1 MTRPVKAP
9 SKLVPSI
16 PVRPNRNAPFHLM
29 YQPNS
34 PGFWVEWKSPHKIDI
49 ITLQHLCHSGKT
61 IVLIKSTLY
70 CGTSTLNHLKKWLKN
85 CSISKPLFQKR
96 WKAFDLWKQ
105 SDNARARL
113 ENVVENWIHSSP
125 GGSTQQSF
133 IRWCSAPRSSQSS
146 FTLFYTIF
154 DRKCAPFRIPSIDKW
169 NVFHIPTLEL
179 CIPYNNCKYIVFKM
193 WIIKTTEHFPDFFTA
208 IKCICEP
215 YGSFYIPK

>member
-1 MTRPVKAP
+1 MMFIVLVSSISTQEGTTILSNGKGHFGPTDRNDQTGQSRQP

-16 PVRPNRNAPFHLM
+16 PVGPNRNAPFHLM

-70 CGTSTLNHLKKWLKN
+70 CGNSTLNHLKKWLKN

-133 IRWCSAPRSSQSS
+133 IRWCSASRCSPALPFSIPFLTENVPLSYTFYWQMERLSHTY
-146 FTLFYTIF
+146 FRTLH
-154 DRKCAPFRIPSIDKW
+154 P
-169 NVFHIPTLEL
+169 L
-179 CIPYNNCKYIVFKM
+179 
-193 WIIKTTEHFPDFFTA
+193 
-208 IKCICEP
+208 
-215 YGSFYIPK
+215 

>member
-34 PGFWVEWKSPHKIDI
+34 PGFWIEWKSPHKIDI

-70 CGTSTLNHLKKWLKN
+70 CGTSTLNQLKKWLKN

-125 GGSTQQSF
+125 GGVPNKVLYGD
-133 IRWCSAPRSSQSS
+133 APPRGLARLYPFLYHFWQKMCPFSYTFYWQMERLSHTY
-146 FTLFYTIF
+146 FRTLH
-154 DRKCAPFRIPSIDKW
+154 P
-169 NVFHIPTLEL
+169 L
-179 CIPYNNCKYIVFKM
+179 
-193 WIIKTTEHFPDFFTA
+193 
-208 IKCICEP
+208 
-215 YGSFYIPK
+215 

>member
-34 PGFWVEWKSPHKIDI
+34 PGFWVERKSPHKIDI

-85 CSISKPLFQKR
+85 CAISKPLFQKR
-96 WKAFDLWKQ
+96 WKAFDLWRQ

-133 IRWCSAPRSSQSS
+133 IRWCSAPRSSPALPFSIPFLTENVPLFVYLLLTNETS
-146 FTLFYTIF
+146 FTYL
-154 DRKCAPFRIPSIDKW
+154 P
-169 NVFHIPTLEL
+169 
-179 CIPYNNCKYIVFKM
+179 
-193 WIIKTTEHFPDFFTA
+193 
-208 IKCICEP
+208 
-215 YGSFYIPK
+215 